1 MRLGIDL
8 YAYNPASTDGVATF
22 SLGLVEGLCASAPA
36 GSELVL
42 LVSKK
47 NEFFFD
53 KFFDGRKIRRYCVQ
67 TNPLAR
73 YVNRVLWLL
82 SWLTRQYRLRFWYEK
97 WFRKA
102 LTREIEGVVD
112 ALITPTTVFNFYALR
127 IPTILCIH
135 DIQHEYHP
143 ENFTRH
149 QLMLRWASYRLS
161 CARAT
166 MIQVSSRYI
175 RDCLL
180 EKFTFL
186 SSEVFLIAPEGVD
199 TERFSTAVK
208 NQVPSAL
215 PESGREHFVFYPAQI
230 WKHKNHALLM
240 HALALFR
247 ARQGFELTCVL
258 TGHDYGYWA
267 EIDKLRTELGLQSV
281 FYLGRVEFSELLWLY
296 RHCSAVLALGLH
308 ESSSL
313 PVREGASFGKP
324 LVCADISPNIEASEY
339 LNINLFQ
346 KENSGSLMER
356 LVAIH
361 ENGVDIRDAAEE
373 NMKKVLDLRWS
384 VVACSYWRSLSGCCA
399 GL

>member
-1 MRLGIDL
+1 MRLGVDL
-8 YAYNPASTDGVATF
+8 CAYNPASTDGVATF
-22 SLGLVEGLCASAPA
+22 SLGLVEGLCATAPA

-47 NEFFFD
+47 NQ
-53 KFFDGRKIRRYCVQ
+53 KFFDNLFVGRKIRQYRVQ
-67 TNPLAR
+67 PHPLAR

-97 WFRKA
+97 WFRNS
-102 LTREIEGVVD
+102 LHREIEGVVD

-166 MIQVSSRYI
+166 VIQVSSRYI

-186 SSEVFLIAPEGVD
+186 STEVFLVAPEGVD
-199 TERFSTAVK
+199 TARFSTTVK
-208 NQVPSAL
+208 NQVPLAL

-281 FYLGRVEFSELLWLY
+281 FYLGRVEFSELIWLY
-296 RHCSAVLALGLH
+296 KQCDAVLALGLH

-313 PVREGASFGKP
+313 PVREGAVFGKP
-324 LVCADISPNIEASEY
+324 LICANILPNIETTEY
-339 LNINLFQ
+339 LNVNLFE
-346 KENSGSLMER
+346 KESPASLVEQLFYLYEGSSDLKSAALKNID
-356 LVAIH
+356 LVAF
-361 ENGVDIRDAAEE
+361 
-373 NMKKVLDLRWS
+373 LRWD
-384 VVACSYWRSLSGCCA
+384 VIAQQYFYRLDQY
-399 GL
+399 L